1 MNSNVN
7 VDLVSKTQIKEFK
20 QKHFILV
27 LENDYYPLDVTIINK
42 NGQLKTCVYHK
53 PTAEPYYLPYTS
65 DHPHKYHRNIPY
77 SALIRAAHLCSNVHD
92 FNLERLH
99 IEISLLLGQYPPT
112 FISNQFLRFFQ
123 VNQHVYQQLIN
134 RITQCER
141 KQRINEK
148 SCKISNSI
156 TEKII

>member
-1 MNSNVN
+1 MKSMNSNVN

-20 QKHFILV
+20 EKHFILV
-27 LENDYYPLDVTIINK
+27 LEN
-42 NGQLKTCVYHK
+42 
-53 PTAEPYYLPYTS
+53 
-65 DHPHKYHRNIPY
+65 
-77 SALIRAAHLCSNVHD
+77 SALIHAAHLCSNAHD

-99 IEISLLLGQYPPT
+99 IEISLLLGQYPLT

-134 RITQCER
+134 RITQCKR